1 MELNGFLEDRQGF
14 LFIIRKRVFE
24 FISFLII
31 IFNVVVIHLSMI
43 DHFSTLIQL

>member
-1 MELNGFLEDRQGF
+1 MELNGFLKDRQGF

-24 FISFLII
+24 FILFLII